1 MGMFQHSLKIYGRKG
16 ESCVACGHPIEKT
29 VVGGRGT
36 HFCPA
41 CQPLI
46 GTSDDKLKSAARK
59 ITGKTKKTSPR
70 GSNDGSGVKG

>member
-16 ESCVACGHPIEKT
+16 EACVVCGYPIEKT

-41 CQPLI
+41 CQPWI
-46 GTSDDKLKSAARK
+46 GTSDDKHKYAGRK
-59 ITGKTKKTSPR
+59 NTGKRKTSPR